1 MVENIK
7 SVVANRVNT
16 PQNKQAQALKSELSA
31 TVGAN
36 KNSIDSIDVKA
47 DSIKLAVA
55 GMASN
60 PPIDVEAVARIK
72 DAIANGKYPVDLDK
86 ISDMLMD
93 AYRDLKS

>member
-16 PQNKQAQALKSELSA
+16 SVNKQAQAVKSEASA
-31 TVGAN
+31 LLGVN
-36 KNSIDSIDVKA
+36 KSSTDPIDVKA
-47 DSIKLAVA
+47 DSIKVAVA
-55 GMASN
+55 DMASN

>member
-16 PQNKQAQALKSELSA
+16 SVNKQNQAVKTDASVAAKPSNA
-31 TVGAN
+31 SV
-36 KNSIDSIDVKA
+36 DPVDVKA
-47 DSIKLAVA
+47 DSIKVAVA
-55 GMASN
+55 DMASN
-60 PPIDVEAVARIK
+60 PPIDVEAVAKIK

-93 AYRDLKS
+93 AYRELKS

>member
-7 SVVANRVNT
+7 SIVANRVNT
-16 PQNKQAQALKSELSA
+16 SLNKQNQGTNISSSAVSTVVKSAVEP
-31 TVGAN
+31 V
-36 KNSIDSIDVKA
+36 DVKA
-47 DSIKLAVA
+47 DGIKLAVA
-55 GMASN
+55 DMASS
-60 PPIDVEAVARIK
+60 PPIDVEAVAKIK

>member
-7 SVVANRVNT
+7 SVVASRVNT
-16 PQNKQAQALKSELSA
+16 SVNKQAQVNKTGGSAAEVIKSSA
-31 TVGAN
+31 
-36 KNSIDSIDVKA
+36 DSIDVKA
-47 DSIKLAVA
+47 DSVKVAVN

-72 DAIANGKYPVDLDK
+72 DAIASGKYPVDLDK

-93 AYRDLKS
+93 AYRELKS

>member
-7 SVVANRVNT
+7 SIVTNRVNT
-16 PQNKQAQALKSELSA
+16 SVNKQNQAVNVGSSLVPPTSKSSGE
-31 TVGAN
+31 
-36 KNSIDSIDVKA
+36 SIDIKA
-47 DSIKLAVA
+47 DSVKLAVA
-55 GMASN
+55 DMASN
-60 PPIDVEAVARIK
+60 PPIDVEAVAKIK

>member
-16 PQNKQAQALKSELSA
+16 PANKQAQALKSELSA
-31 TVGAN
+31 AVGAS
-36 KNSIDSIDVKA
+36 KSSIDSIDVKA
-47 DSIKLAVA
+47 DSVKLAVA

>member
-16 PQNKQAQALKSELSA
+16 SVNKQAQAVKSEVSA
-31 TVGAN
+31 LLGAN
-36 KNSIDSIDVKA
+36 KSSIDPIDVKA
-47 DSIKLAVA
+47 DSIKVAVA
-55 GMASN
+55 DMASN

>member
-7 SVVANRVNT
+7 SVVTNRVNT
-16 PQNKQAQALKSELSA
+16 SLNKQSQAVNVGPSLAPTTSKSAVE
-31 TVGAN
+31 
-36 KNSIDSIDVKA
+36 SIDIKA
-47 DSIKLAVA
+47 DSVKLAVA
-55 GMASN
+55 DMASN
-60 PPIDVEAVARIK
+60 PPIDVEAVAKIK

>member
-16 PQNKQAQALKSELSA
+16 SVNKQAQAVKSEVSA
-31 TVGAN
+31 LLGVN
-36 KNSIDSIDVKA
+36 KSSIDPIDVKA
-47 DSIKLAVA
+47 DSIKVAVA
-55 GMASN
+55 DMASS

>member
-16 PQNKQAQALKSELSA
+16 PANKQAQALKSELSA
-31 TVGAN
+31 AVGAN
-36 KNSIDSIDVKA
+36 KSSIDSIDVKA
-47 DSIKLAVA
+47 DSVKLAVA
-55 GMASN
+55 GMASS

>member
-36 KNSIDSIDVKA
+36 KNSIDSIE
-47 DSIKLAVA
+47 ILQ
-55 GMASN
+55 
-60 PPIDVEAVARIK
+60 
-72 DAIANGKYPVDLDK
+72 
-86 ISDMLMD
+86 
-93 AYRDLKS
+93 

>member
-47 DSIKLAVA
+47 DSVKLAVA

-72 DAIANGKYPVDLDK
+72 DAIKNGKYPVDLDK

>member
-7 SVVANRVNT
+7 SIVTNRVNT
-16 PQNKQAQALKSELSA
+16 SVNKQSQAVNVGSSLAPTTGKSSVE
-31 TVGAN
+31 
-36 KNSIDSIDVKA
+36 SIDVKA
-47 DSIKLAVA
+47 DSVKLAVA
-55 GMASN
+55 DMASN
-60 PPIDVEAVARIK
+60 PPIDVEAVAKIK

>member
-47 DSIKLAVA
+47 DSVKLAVA

>member
-7 SVVANRVNT
+7 SVVASRVNT
-16 PQNKQAQALKSELSA
+16 SVNKQAQVNKTGGSA
-31 TVGAN
+31 TAEVIKSSA
-36 KNSIDSIDVKA
+36 DSIDVKA
-47 DSIKLAVA
+47 DSVKVAVN

-72 DAIANGKYPVDLDK
+72 DAIASGKYPVDLDK

-93 AYRDLKS
+93 AYRELKS

>member
-47 DSIKLAVA
+47 DSVNLAVA

>member
-7 SVVANRVNT
+7 SIVTNRVNT
-16 PQNKQAQALKSELSA
+16 SVNKQSQGVNVGSSLVPATGKSSVE
-31 TVGAN
+31 
-36 KNSIDSIDVKA
+36 SIDVKA
-47 DSIKLAVA
+47 DSVKLAVA
-55 GMASN
+55 DMASN
-60 PPIDVEAVARIK
+60 PPIDVEAVAKIK

>member
-7 SVVANRVNT
+7 SIVANRVNT
-16 PQNKQAQALKSELSA
+16 SVNRQNQAVNTGPSVVSAAGKSSVE
-31 TVGAN
+31 TV
-36 KNSIDSIDVKA
+36 DVKA

-55 GMASN
+55 GMANS
-60 PPIDVEAVARIK
+60 PPIDVEAVAKIK